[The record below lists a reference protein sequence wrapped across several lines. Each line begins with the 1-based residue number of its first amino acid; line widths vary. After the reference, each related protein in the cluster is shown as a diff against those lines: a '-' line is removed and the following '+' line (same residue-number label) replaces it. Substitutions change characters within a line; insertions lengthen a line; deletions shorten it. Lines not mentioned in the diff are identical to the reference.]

1 MRRSP
6 LSLAVLL
13 SFSASFSMAAET
25 SAQVAPSSSTPATA
39 PAPMA
44 ISAPVPKPTVEKALA
59 FLNPA
64 KGWSVNATQRVD
76 FDQKLWTRE
85 ALGDGSEIFSYQAAK
100 SKEEEQKRAIL
111 RDGENLSSISSYQ
124 LAPAKKGAKIQE
136 ERSASVVFH
145 KGDLFAVTQCR
156 DDGTKLGRNCI
167 TVTPDVC
174 EYVKEEEPKEF
185 PKKVSEQL
193 KVLEIRALA
202 TILTLR
208 GTNHQ
213 LENVA
218 RHGNR
223 LGLNNPLQTTKGK
236 LISKNKDL
244 VKRVKA
250 DAKAL
255 CAAFASNKI

>member
-1 MRRSP
+1 MTFP
-6 LSLAVLL
+6 KVCVVLL
-13 SFSASFSMAAET
+13 ISIAHLGVARAADSETKT
-25 SAQVAPSSSTPATA
+25 SADAEPNSKAERVSQPIAQ
-39 PAPMA
+39 
-44 ISAPVPKPTVEKALA
+44 PTIERALA

-64 KGWSVNATQRVD
+64 KGWSVNASQKVE
-76 FDQKLWTRE
+76 FDQKIWARE
-85 ALGDGSEIFSYQAAK
+85 ALSDGSEIFSLQTRAQD
-100 SKEEEQKRAIL
+100 EEQKRAIL
-111 RDGENLSSISSYQ
+111 RDGENVSSISSYQ
-124 LAPAKKGAKIQE
+124 LEPAKKGKKNQE
-136 ERSASVVFH
+136 ERSASVVFF
-145 KGDLFAVTQCR
+145 KGDLFAITQCR
-156 DDGTKLGRNCI
+156 DDGTKLGRNCL

-174 EYVKEEEPKEF
+174 EYVKQAAAAEAEVPS
-185 PKKVSEQL
+185 KVSEQL

-208 GTNHQ
+208 GPNHQ

-250 DAKAL
+250 DAQSL
-255 CAAFASNKI
+255 CGAFGSAKTL

>member
-1 MRRSP
+1 MRRMLLVSTAL
-6 LSLAVLL
+6 LSLSAV
-13 SFSASFSMAAET
+13 AAQE
-25 SAQVAPSSSTPATA
+25 SPVSPSL
-39 PAPMA
+39 
-44 ISAPVPKPTVEKALA
+44 PVPKSAVEKALL

-64 KGWSVNATQRVD
+64 KGWSVNSTQKVD

-85 ALGDGSEIFSYQAAK
+85 ALADGSEIFSYQTAK
-100 SKEEEQKRAIL
+100 VSEEEQKRAIL

-124 LAPAKKGAKIQE
+124 LAPLKKGKKAQE
-136 ERSASVVFH
+136 ERSASVVFL
-145 KGDLFAVTQCR
+145 KGDLFAITQCR

-174 EYVKEEEPKEF
+174 DYIKAEQTVEVPS
-185 PKKVSEQL
+185 KVSEQL

-208 GTNHQ
+208 GTSHQ

-244 VKRVKA
+244 VRRVKT

-255 CAAFASNKI
+255 CSAFSSAKKI